1 MNMDIVLKVGILWT
15 KNNMADT
22 EKIYTECITAF
33 DRETIIKCAERG
45 NETPLGYLLT
55 YLKDMY
61 FLPKYYGWGV
71 AERIL
76 KYFNI
81 E

>member
-1 MNMDIVLKVGILWT
+1 
-15 KNNMADT
+15 MADT
-22 EKIYTECITAF
+22 EKIYTECITALNT
-33 DRETIIKCAERG
+33 ETIIRCAERDE
-45 NETPLGYLLT
+45 ETPFGFLLS

-61 FLPKYYGWGV
+61 FLPKICGYGV

-81 E
+81 K

>member
-1 MNMDIVLKVGILWT
+1 ME
-15 KNNMADT
+15 DT

-33 DRETIIKCAERG
+33 DRESIIKCAERD
-45 NETPLGYLLT
+45 EEYPLGFLLS

-61 FLPKYYGWGV
+61 FLPKYYGYGV

-76 KYFNI
+76 KHFNI
-81 E
+81 K

>member
-1 MNMDIVLKVGILWT
+1 MGN
-15 KNNMADT
+15 T
-22 EKIYTECITAF
+22 EQIYIECITAL
-33 DRETIIKCAERG
+33 DRETIIGCAERG

-61 FLPKYYGWGV
+61 FIPKYYGWGI

-76 KYFNI
+76 KHFDI
-81 E
+81 EM

>member
-1 MNMDIVLKVGILWT
+1 MINTD
-15 KNNMADT
+15 
-22 EKIYTECITAF
+22 KIYAECITAL
-33 DRETIIKCAERG
+33 DRETIIKCAERD

-76 KYFNI
+76 THFNI
-81 E
+81 K

>member
-1 MNMDIVLKVGILWT
+1 MGN
-15 KNNMADT
+15 T
-22 EKIYTECITAF
+22 EQIYIECITAL
-33 DRETIIKCAERG
+33 DRETIISCAERG

-61 FLPKYYGWGV
+61 FIPKYYGWGI

-76 KYFNI
+76 KHFDI
-81 E
+81 EM

>member
-1 MNMDIVLKVGILWT
+1 MSIKVP
-15 KNNMADT
+15 NT

-61 FLPKYYGWGV
+61 FLPKYYGYGV

>member
-1 MNMDIVLKVGILWT
+1 ME
-15 KNNMADT
+15 DT
-22 EKIYTECITAF
+22 EKIYTECITALN
-33 DRETIIKCAERG
+33 RETIIRCAERDE
-45 NETPLGYLLT
+45 ETPFGFLLS

-61 FLPKYYGWGV
+61 FLPKVCGYGV

-81 E
+81 EM

>member
-1 MNMDIVLKVGILWT
+1 M

-33 DRETIIKCAERG
+33 DRETIIRCAERG
-45 NETPLGYLLT
+45 NETPFGYLLT

-61 FLPKYYGWGV
+61 FLPKYYGYGV